1 MAHTRLA
8 LLANELEEER
18 LHLTRLFVYGLL
30 ALFFFVLG
38 VLVLSLLF
46 IVAFWETHRLAAM
59 AGVAVLY
66 LAIAFYFFM
75 SARHLIA
82 QKPRL
87 FSATLAEID
96 KDLAALSSRNE

>member
-1 MAHTRLA
+1 MAYTRLA

-18 LHLTRLFVYGLL
+18 LYLTRLFVYGLL

-38 VLVLSLLF
+38 VLVLSLLV

-59 AGVAVLY
+59 GGVAVLY
-66 LAIAFYFFM
+66 LAIAFYFVM
-75 SARHLIA
+75 SARHLMA
-82 QKPRL
+82 QKSRL